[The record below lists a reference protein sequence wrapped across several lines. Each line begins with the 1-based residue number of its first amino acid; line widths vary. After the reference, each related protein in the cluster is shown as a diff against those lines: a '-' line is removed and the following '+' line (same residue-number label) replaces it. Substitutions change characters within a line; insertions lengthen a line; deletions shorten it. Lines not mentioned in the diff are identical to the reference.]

1 MSNVPRKYNENGEIF
16 DFAVATGY
24 LGSDNCWQVGS
35 GLDWLSCCREL
46 ANVAGTLTCRHQH
59 WRSWASRSRLWV
71 RRRTKLPREGAH
83 VSQCRRQQILCWRL
97 PRDPL
102 SCGATQTCL
111 QCHWRNCRNCR
122 REASCVSAKSKP
134 KIKTAEKP
142 HSSCCCCSSLFC
154 ICLNQSYLFLFAHG
168 VFPSV
173 YITLTPQWPLLLCLT
188 PRME

>member
-1 MSNVPRKYNENGEIF
+1 MLNVSRKYKDNGEIF
-16 DFAVATGY
+16 NFAVATGY

-134 KIKTAEKP
+134 KNKNCRKATQFLLLLLLVVI
-142 HSSCCCCSSLFC
+142 L
-154 ICLNQSYLFLFAHG
+154 YLFQSELF
-168 VFPSV
+168 FPSV
-173 YITLTPQWPLLLCLT
+173 YITLTPQWPVLLCLT